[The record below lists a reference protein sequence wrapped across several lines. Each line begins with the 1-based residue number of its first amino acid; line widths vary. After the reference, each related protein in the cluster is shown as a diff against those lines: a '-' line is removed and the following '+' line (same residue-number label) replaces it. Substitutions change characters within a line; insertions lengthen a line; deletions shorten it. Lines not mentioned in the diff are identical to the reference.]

1 VFVVNHE
8 LVEGCEPCLLASKE
22 DLAWL
27 ETMSLRASGKSLVFL
42 DFDGVLNHAAWLEKL
57 FLKGIDEW
65 SPGMSF
71 DRECVARL
79 NRIIDETGALVVV
92 SSSWRHAFVAF
103 RFCSRLTVSQEP

>member
-1 VFVVNHE
+1 
-8 LVEGCEPCLLASKE
+8 
-22 DLAWL
+22 
-27 ETMSLRASGKSLVFL
+27 MSLRASGKSLVFL